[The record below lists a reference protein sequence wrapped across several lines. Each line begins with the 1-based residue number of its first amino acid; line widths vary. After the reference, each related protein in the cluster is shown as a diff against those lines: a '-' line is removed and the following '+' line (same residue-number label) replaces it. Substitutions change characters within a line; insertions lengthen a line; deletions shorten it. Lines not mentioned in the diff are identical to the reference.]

1 MSIKTTITKYAT
13 KALTTVSE
21 HSPEILIGVGVIGV
35 VATAVLAV
43 KATPKAMSDIDEARR
58 EKKNSLPEDATAEEC
73 ALTTTEIVKASW
85 KNYVP
90 AAISAGAS
98 IASIISARNIQVRKF
113 SALGAAYQATVLALD
128 DKSKYAERLES
139 ALGKK
144 KTGDIKA
151 EHAQSKVNE
160 RKASFD
166 PRMVN
171 GLISEEQIF
180 LDDNTG
186 QFFKSTRAKV
196 ERVMNEMN
204 SKLRAEM
211 YIQENE
217 LITSLGE
224 RPIGGGDLKGWNIN
238 DSGIDWD
245 IRSTFLDEDKALTC
259 ALLIYDPA
267 IEII

>member
-1 MSIKTTITKYAT
+1 MSIKKTAAKYAA
-13 KALTTVSE
+13 KALSVVTE
-21 HSPEILIGVGVIGV
+21 HSPEILVGVGVIGV

-43 KATPKAMSDIDEARR
+43 KATPKALSDIDEARR
-58 EKKNSLPEDATAEEC
+58 EKKNSLPEEATAEEC

-98 IASIISARNIQVRKF
+98 IASIIGARNIQVRKL

-128 DKSKYAERLES
+128 DKSKYVEKLET

-144 KTGDIKA
+144 KTEDVRA
-151 EHAQSKVNE
+151 EHAQTRVEE
-160 RKASFD
+160 RKPAFD
-166 PRMVN
+166 PRLAN
-171 GLISEEQIF
+171 GLMSEEQIF

-204 SKLRAEM
+204 QKLRGEM

-238 DSGIDWD
+238 DSGIEWD

-267 IEII
+267 IEVI